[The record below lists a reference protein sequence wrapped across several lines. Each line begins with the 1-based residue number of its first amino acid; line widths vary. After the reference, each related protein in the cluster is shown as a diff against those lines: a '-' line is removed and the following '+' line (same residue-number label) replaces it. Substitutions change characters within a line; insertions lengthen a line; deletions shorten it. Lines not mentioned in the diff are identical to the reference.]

1 MKFLAAVSVLAVC
14 TNAAENGLGRLPPQ
28 AWRSWNAFHE
38 NFNQSKTTPTFYID
52 LLIYL
57 FKKYRDKP
65 HSFYFTPSQLNHA
78 LYIGAHAHAALC
90 WSINLPFSLC
100 CFAQVPSCLWL
111 MKL

>member
-52 LLIYL
+52 LLIYFIKNIETNPTL
-57 FKKYRDKP
+57 FIY
-65 HSFYFTPSQLNHA
+65 T
-78 LYIGAHAHAALC
+78 
-90 WSINLPFSLC
+90 
-100 CFAQVPSCLWL
+100 FAVEPRIIHWRTRARGTVLVN
-111 MKL
+111 